1 MSKIYRRPMFRGGGK
16 VSSYG
21 NGITAP
27 LVPGYQGGGQ
37 IGGGQIYGTPMGDGR
52 YGFAQPVTLSEKL
65 KADGLTNGVG
75 MSTENLVLG
84 SDLLNNNRFIKTVAP
99 QKVNIE
105 EDISTSTDNDASSKN
120 IDGGEGETY
129 TESIAKEQD
138 KIFGDGNFGSFD
150 QTEERTIIDENG
162 NKKIVQ
168 ANVPASEVEPNLDV
182 LKNLPL
188 WAGGITKEEY
198 KIRKNKQEIKKIQK
212 RVDADQNNIA
222 RAGGADAAQDDF
234 DAGFASKEIGDGVG
248 DKSLVV
254 NQPEETQISAKD
266 AIRENQELFKE
277 LLGGKAAR
285 GQDISD
291 MLLRFSGSQGNTLG
305 EKFKNYTKAE
315 SAAGPGRGE
324 KINQTAAALAINDY
338 VAGKRSDE
346 QSEYLTKKID
356 YEYKKK
362 GELSTLNID
371 DDIGTALAKSA
382 KLTDSSFKSL
392 KNIKNI
398 INKKTGRDDI
408 YEGNIKIKDL
418 DPKSFK
424 QKKVNKLKPGYN
436 IVEDEGVKRI
446 VLIGN
451 DGTNNTVISIQTI
464 TELWTGK

>member
-52 YGFAQPVTLSEKL
+52 YGFAQPLTLSEKL

-105 EDISTSTDNDASSKN
+105 EDISNDNT
-120 IDGGEGETY
+120 G
-129 TESIAKEQD
+129 
-138 KIFGDGNFGSFD
+138 
-150 QTEERTIIDENG
+150 
-162 NKKIVQ
+162 
-168 ANVPASEVEPNLDV
+168 
-182 LKNLPL
+182 
-188 WAGGITKEEY
+188 
-198 KIRKNKQEIKKIQK
+198 
-212 RVDADQNNIA
+212 
-222 RAGGADAAQDDF
+222 
-234 DAGFASKEIGDGVG
+234 SKEIVSEVFDDSIQFPEDDDLNTTITKNKETGKNEYGYNEGMTLEQKNFFQGLTKPGKYVSPELEAKQKLEALGDTTSGNSVPPSQRNQAGVNSNEIDDNRG
-248 DKSLVV
+248 DSDLIINK
-254 NQPEETQISAKD
+254 PEETQISAKD

-291 MLLRFSGSQGNTLG
+291 MLLRFSGSEGNTLG
-305 EKFKNYTKAE
+305 EKFKSYTRAE

-382 KLTDSSFKSL
+382 KLTGAGFKSL

>member
-1 MSKIYRRPMFRGGGK
+1 
-16 VSSYG
+16 
-21 NGITAP
+21 
-27 LVPGYQGGGQ
+27 
-37 IGGGQIYGTPMGDGR
+37 
-52 YGFAQPVTLSEKL
+52 VT
-65 KADGLTNGVG
+65 
-75 MSTENLVLG
+75 
-84 SDLLNNNRFIKTVAP
+84 
-99 QKVNIE
+99 
-105 EDISTSTDNDASSKN
+105 
-120 IDGGEGETY
+120 GE
-129 TESIAKEQD
+129 
-138 KIFGDGNFGSFD
+138 
-150 QTEERTIIDENG
+150 
-162 NKKIVQ
+162 KKIVQ
-168 ANVPASEVEPNLDV
+168 ANVPGSEVEPNLDV

-234 DAGFASKEIGDGVG
+234 DRGFASKEIGDGVG

-254 NQPEETQISAKD
+254 NQPEETKISAKD
-266 AIRENQELFKE
+266 AIRENQALFKE
-277 LLGGKAAR
+277 LLGGKSAR

-305 EKFKNYTKAE
+305 EKFQNYTRAE

>member
-1 MSKIYRRPMFRGGGK
+1 MSKILRRPMFRGGGQ

-21 NGITAP
+21 KGIAAP
-27 LVPGYQGGGQ
+27 LVPGYQMGGRIPGYQ
-37 IGGGQIYGTPMGDGR
+37 MGGNVSGGIVNLPGGY
-52 YGFAQPVTLSEKL
+52 AQT
-65 KADGLTNGVG
+65 ANQR
-75 MSTENLVLG
+75 
-84 SDLLNNNRFIKTVAP
+84 LLNNINNDFPNLSAANSTGNMTLGSELLAAASNKFPKSNAP
-99 QKVNIE
+99 IPGVVE
-105 EDISTSTDNDASSKN
+105 EDKTTTTATEIQDVDTNAVDGSTLDSD
-120 IDGGEGETY
+120 
-129 TESIAKEQD
+129 
-138 KIFGDGNFGSFD
+138 FD
-150 QTEERTIIDENG
+150 QTES
-162 NKKIVQ
+162 KIVIDPVTGEKKTIQ
-168 ANVPASEVEPNLDV
+168 AYVPAEEVEPNLDV

-188 WAGGITKEEY
+188 WMGGITKEEY

>member
-1 MSKIYRRPMFRGGGK
+1 MSKILRRPMFRGGGQ

-21 NGITAP
+21 KGIAAP
-27 LVPGYQGGGQ
+27 LVPGYQMGGRIPGYQ
-37 IGGGQIYGTPMGDGR
+37 MGGNVSGGIVNLPGGY
-52 YGFAQPVTLSEKL
+52 AQT
-65 KADGLTNGVG
+65 ANQR
-75 MSTENLVLG
+75 
-84 SDLLNNNRFIKTVAP
+84 LLNNINKDFPNLSAANSGNITLGSELLAAASNKFPKSNAP
-99 QKVNIE
+99 IPGVVE
-105 EDISTSTDNDASSKN
+105 EDKTTTTATEIQDVDTNAVDGSTLDSD
-120 IDGGEGETY
+120 
-129 TESIAKEQD
+129 
-138 KIFGDGNFGSFD
+138 FD
-150 QTEERTIIDENG
+150 QTES
-162 NKKIVQ
+162 KIVIDPVTGEKKTIQ
-168 ANVPASEVEPNLDV
+168 AYVPAEEVEPNLDV

-188 WAGGITKEEY
+188 WMGGITKEEY